1 MMKKGARLEIQVALD
16 LDYEVILEGR
26 IVTAKKGIY
35 LFACKARH
43 NDYTL
48 DYINKE
54 DI

>member
-1 MMKKGARLEIQVALD
+1 MKLKIYKMYR
-16 LDYEVILEGR
+16 R